1 MIKASSCSSKLFF
14 IRANARKRKSYIQSL
29 QVDGTAVFSQ
39 HQKSQAAHSHFS
51 NLFGPPPPRTHTLNW
66 ELLNI
71 QQHDLHHLEEE
82 FLFEELYAAIQD
94 LPSEK
99 APGPDGFIGVF
110 FKSTW
115 NVIKQDL
122 LAAATYFYHQHD
134 QHLKTVNT
142 AHIVLVPKKADA
154 TSLSD
159 YMPISLTH
167 SVAKLIYKVLA
178 TRLGSTLNSLISSC
192 QSTFIRKR
200 SIHDNFLYTQNTI
213 RELHRA
219 KHTALFFKLDIT
231 KAFDSIRWDFLLE
244 VLQRLGFGSR
254 WRA

>member
-1 MIKASSCSSKLFF
+1 MLRSRTFLRKKLLDLMVLLESS
-14 IRANARKRKSYIQSL
+14 
-29 QVDGTAVFSQ
+29 
-39 HQKSQAAHSHFS
+39 S
-51 NLFGPPPPRTHTLNW
+51 NLHGMSSNKTSWQQL
-66 ELLNI
+66 
-71 QQHDLHHLEEE
+71 QHDH
-82 FLFEELYAAIQD
+82 
-94 LPSEK
+94 
-99 APGPDGFIGVF
+99 
-110 FKSTW
+110 
-115 NVIKQDL
+115 
-122 LAAATYFYHQHD
+122 
-134 QHLKTVNT
+134 HLKTVNT